1 MCLITKNFL
10 FTNNQKRFILQAK
23 GRYSTVIGSVKN
35 MQIGEKIKQLRIKNQ
50 LTLEELANRSELTK
64 GFLSQVER
72 NLTSPSIATLE
83 DILEALGTSLGEFFS
98 EEKDEQIVFT
108 ANDFFENFQEDYNI
122 YYVVPNA
129 QKNRMEPIL
138 IHLKKRRTF
147 RRIPPSE
154 SEEFGYVL
162 AGKVRLHYG
171 DKELIVKRGQ
181 TFYMK
186 SDRAHYL
193 SNDWETEAKVLWIS
207 TPPSF

>member
-1 MCLITKNFL
+1 M

-108 ANDFFENFQEDYNI
+108 ANDFFENFQQDYNI

-138 IHLKKRRTF
+138 IHLKKGGRSEE
-147 RRIPPSE
+147 IPPSE

-171 DKELIVKRGQ
+171 DKELIVKRGRN
-181 TFYMK
+181 FYMK

-193 SNDWETEAKVLWIS
+193 SNDWETESKVLCIS